1 MKLYRPGRE
10 ELIKIGGMEQQN
22 FMDAFVVGNIFVGLV
37 PDETGIYGD
46 KIYFWNTE
54 KNFLYDYEISEKVY
68 VAGCKVDE
76 EEIEKRNEK
85 LAHMEGMSKPARHIF
100 RKVERFENKIK
111 FRSVETRQLLKQW
124 NYPALICVII
134 LLALDVFLRFLTRN
148 SLQYSNREFVYLLQ
162 NCLLMGVL
170 YCMVIFILKAGY
182 PHLICI
188 MQQESIYSNKV
199 NIFIKVLMLLFF
211 NFLLF
216 FYTNL
221 LHMNTSIR
229 IFLII
234 PFVWAYFYCCPIKKG
249 KALAVGV
256 AYIGVLIVLILIEVP
271 QSIILKMEII
281 IFVIFSNVYIL
292 QQCRLHIEGKK
303 RFRKTLLC
311 ICFVVLFAIVIAWK
325 KMNSGENLW
334 GADRLYNLIFYWSQY
349 FEHIRATIFSYNFWG
364 AMNTLEEAYS
374 EVDFYQNFTLSYV
387 MEHYGILCGIIIMS
401 VIGFMLYFLWKGA
414 KDQTILIDKCAC
426 VSCTIYMITET
437 IVAVLPALGIGVL
450 PPCRLPFWGG
460 RISDQR
466 TTWMALGIYMAF
478 YQAHRRCRK

>member
-1 MKLYRPGRE
+1 
-10 ELIKIGGMEQQN
+10 
-22 FMDAFVVGNIFVGLV
+22 
-37 PDETGIYGD
+37 
-46 KIYFWNTE
+46 
-54 KNFLYDYEISEKVY
+54 
-68 VAGCKVDE
+68 
-76 EEIEKRNEK
+76 
-85 LAHMEGMSKPARHIF
+85 
-100 RKVERFENKIK
+100 
-111 FRSVETRQLLKQW
+111 
-124 NYPALICVII
+124 
-134 LLALDVFLRFLTRN
+134 
-148 SLQYSNREFVYLLQ
+148 
-162 NCLLMGVL
+162 
-170 YCMVIFILKAGY
+170 
-182 PHLICI
+182 
-188 MQQESIYSNKV
+188 
-199 NIFIKVLMLLFF
+199 
-211 NFLLF
+211 
-216 FYTNL
+216 
-221 LHMNTSIR
+221 
-229 IFLII
+229 
-234 PFVWAYFYCCPIKKG
+234 VWAYFYCCPIKKG

-437 IVAVLPALGIGVL
+437 IVAVL
-450 PPCRLPFWGG
+450 
-460 RISDQR
+460 
-466 TTWMALGIYMAF
+466 
-478 YQAHRRCRK
+478 H